1 MYDLLTASEI
11 RKRFRVAINRNFSLR
26 AIHDIAQR
34 IGYKQKHIGSK
45 VGYHKSVYTAL
56 TRHLRELVEY
66 DEQLSMKAQQKPKKQ
81 VNTDNYYTYN
91 GERDNVDYD
100 WERNDESVRRDI
112 IKRAI
117 NEAISELELY
127 HGSKASFNEFDLAY
141 LSSGWGQQ
149 AYGYGVY
156 LISSREGASQY
167 ARGGY
172 VYKVKVPNRPY
183 LSYTSISRQNAHKI
197 AKALYD
203 YYLNHDEYGKEAYK
217 GHEDEF
223 WEYECSAVCDCQ
235 NGGDVYGTV
244 ASILGSDK
252 HTSEFLY
259 GLGYKGIKWI
269 DKMNKNTNYVIF
281 NPKDVQILG
290 KENVGNVNENVNN
303 ETVNGVLK
311 SNNPNYVDLKT
322 AVRNFKKWFKGSKVV
337 ESNGD
342 PLLCYHGTPQGG
354 FYVFN
359 TIEGVDRKTKWQ
371 LLFGSHFT
379 NDKEQGEFYM
389 GANKKNK
396 NKMLYTVFLS
406 IKNPLDVTKDGE
418 HSVLMRYTDGTSG
431 YDRHPEMIDKIDSI
445 LSPRMIKKYK
455 FKDSHTEGYVLWNVL
470 NDMTPYN
477 ARKLVEALGFDGIK
491 YDARYQMGAQVY
503 GYSNERTDVSW
514 IALYPSQIKSAS
526 ENSGTFSSES
536 DDIREGREI

>member
-11 RKRFRVAINRNFSLR
+11 RKRFRTTTSRDFSLK
-26 AIHDIAQR
+26 AIHDVAQK

-56 TRHLRELVEY
+56 TRHFWELVEY
-66 DEQLSMKAQQKPKKQ
+66 NEQLLSKTQQKPKKQ

-100 WERNDESVRRDI
+100 WERSDESI
-112 IKRAI
+112 SNSMIKSAI
-117 NEAISELELY
+117 NEAIDELELY
-127 HGSKASFNEFDLAY
+127 HGSQASFDEFDLAY

-156 LISSREGASQY
+156 LISTREGARDY

-172 VYKVKVPNRPY
+172 IYMAKVPNKPY
-183 LSYTSISRQNAHKI
+183 LSYSRISRQSAYRI
-197 AKALYD
+197 AKALYE
-203 YYLNHDEYGKEAYK
+203 YYLKYDEYGKEAYK

-223 WEYECSAVCDCQ
+223 WEYECGVICDCQ
-235 NGGDVYGTV
+235 NGGDVYGTI

-252 HTSEFLY
+252 KTSEFLY
-259 GLGYKGIKWI
+259 GLGYKGIKWV
-269 DKMNKNTNYVIF
+269 DKHSKNTNYVIF
-281 NPKDVQILG
+281 NPKDIQILERKG
-290 KENVGNVNENVNN
+290 VNENVSN
-303 ETVNGVLK
+303 ENVNSVLK
-311 SNNPNYVDLKT
+311 SSNPNYVDLKT
-322 AVRNFKKWFKGSKVV
+322 AVRNFNKWFKGSKVV
-337 ESNGD
+337 ETNGD
-342 PLLCYHGTPQGG
+342 PLLCYHGTPKGG

-359 TIEGVDRKTKWQ
+359 TIEGVDKKTKWQ

-379 NDKEQGEFYM
+379 NDKEQGEYYM
-389 GANKKNK
+389 GNNKRNK

-406 IKNPLDVTKDGE
+406 IKNPLDVTKNGE
-418 HSVLMRYTDGTSG
+418 HSILIRYTDGTSG

-445 LSPRMIKKYK
+445 LSPRMVKKYK
-455 FKDSHTEGYVLWNVL
+455 LRDSHSEGYVLWNLL

-491 YDARYQMGAQVY
+491 YDARYQMGTQ
-503 GYSNERTDVSW
+503 NERTDVSW
-514 IALYPSQIKSAS
+514 IALYPNQIKSAS
-526 ENSGTFSSES
+526 ENSGMFSSKS
-536 DDIREGREI
+536 NDIREGRDI